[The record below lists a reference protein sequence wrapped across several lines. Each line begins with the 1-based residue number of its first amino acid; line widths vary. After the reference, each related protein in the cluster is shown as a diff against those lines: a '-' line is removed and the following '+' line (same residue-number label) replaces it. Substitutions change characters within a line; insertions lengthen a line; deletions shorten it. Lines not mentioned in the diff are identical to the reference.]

1 MTEGEIEWKIAEIRT
16 RIQSAEESIAELL
29 ECRKDIRPYPD
40 LHKVATYLEKFTESL
55 EIGKKNIDRLTA
67 GSSHLPSKR

>member
-16 RIQSAEESIAELL
+16 RIASAEKSIAELL
-29 ECRKDIRPYPD
+29 ECRSDVRRYPD

-55 EIGKKNIDRLTA
+55 GIGKKNIDRLTA
-67 GSSHLPSKR
+67 ARSHLQER